1 MKPRYVFR
9 LLVELAFFCLMIGPA
24 AKAASIGVDVEVVAP
39 TRAKAE
45 RQAIEDAINEVL
57 PRYLGDVALN
67 EEVQAFFSRKLDAI
81 AGRNYRPLQKKL
93 AAYRRCQGQEWVP
106 ARGQDAVRSGR
117 LEELGGRM
125 Y

>member
-81 AGRNYRPLQKKL
+81 AEGITGRCRKVGG
-93 AAYRRCQGQEWVP
+93 YRRCQGQEWVP